1 MVGTVGEYSAEVYWY
16 FFWYSLGSTM
26 NKTKNIVRRLADEIA
41 SGNLRAGDRLPSIR
55 SAALE
60 QGVSKNT
67 IVDAY
72 DRLVAQGLIT
82 ARQGSG
88 FIVATPNHP
97 IREDDVPRHLVEA
110 VDSISLLR
118 AQLDQNYAVRVGDGR
133 PPAFW
138 MAGIPM
144 RNLPDLLNDTG
155 NDTSG
160 YGSHMGYQ
168 PLRTLIAARHNADG
182 IAITSEQIVTT
193 FGANHG
199 LDLIVRRYLKAGDTV
214 LVDDPGY
221 YPLFAKLRFSQ
232 INFVGVSRG
241 PNGPDLNQ
249 LRSLAIEH
257 RPKLFFTQSLAHNPT
272 GTSMD
277 LATAHGVL
285 KLAEMMDFMVVDD
298 DPFVDLPDPKGVRL
312 AALDGFDRVIFVGTF
327 SKTLSASFRTGY
339 IAADRSIIEELAE
352 LKMITT
358 VNSSRFAEMII
369 AEMIQNR
376 RYARHLKKLAG
387 RLLNASQ
394 KLQDDLA
401 LLDLHCKAA
410 PGQGYYAWLDLPAG
424 TSDTEL
430 AKKAAAEGIFLAPSS
445 FFSVQPSSAPPGMR
459 LNVTRTGDPRFL
471 RFLKRELGS

>member
-1 MVGTVGEYSAEVYWY
+1 MS
-16 FFWYSLGSTM
+16 
-26 NKTKNIVRRLADEIA
+26 KTDSIAKRLTDSIA
-41 SGNLRAGDRLPSIR
+41 SGSLAVGARLPSIR
-55 SAALE
+55 SAARDH
-60 QGVSKNT
+60 GVSKNT
-67 IVDAY
+67 IVEAY
-72 DRLVAQGLIT
+72 DRLVAKGLIT

-88 FIVATPNHP
+88 FTVATTSHTL
-97 IREDDVPRHLVEA
+97 REEDVPRHLVEA

-144 RNLPDLLNDTG
+144 RNLPELLNETG

-168 PLRTLIAARHNADG
+168 PLRTLIAARYNADG
-182 IAITSEQIVTT
+182 IAVTSEQIMTT

-199 LDLIVRRYLKAGDTV
+199 LDLIVRRYLKAGETV

-232 INFVGVSRG
+232 IHFVGVPRG
-241 PNGPDLNQ
+241 PNGPDLDQ
-249 LRSLAIEH
+249 LRRLATEH
-257 RPKLFFTQSLAHNPT
+257 RPKLFFTQSLAQNPT

-285 KLAEMMDFMVVDD
+285 KLAEIMDFMVVDD
-298 DPFVDLPDPKGVRL
+298 DPFVDIPDPKGVRL
-312 AALDGFDRVIFVGTF
+312 AAPDRFERVIFVGTF

-339 IAADRSIIEELAE
+339 IAAHRSITEELAE

-358 VNSSRFAEMII
+358 VNSSRFSEMIV
-369 AEMIQNR
+369 AEMIQNH
-376 RYARHLKKLAG
+376 RYARHLKKLAS
-387 RLLNASQ
+387 RLRNAAE
-394 KLQDDLA
+394 KLQDDLKP
-401 LLDLHCKAA
+401 LGLQCKVP

-430 AKKAAAEGIFLAPSS
+430 AKKVAAEGIFLAPSS
-445 FFSVQPSSAPPGMR
+445 FFSVQPASAPPGMR
-459 LNVTRTGDPRFL
+459 INVTRTGDPRFL
-471 RFLKRELGS
+471 RFLKRALRP